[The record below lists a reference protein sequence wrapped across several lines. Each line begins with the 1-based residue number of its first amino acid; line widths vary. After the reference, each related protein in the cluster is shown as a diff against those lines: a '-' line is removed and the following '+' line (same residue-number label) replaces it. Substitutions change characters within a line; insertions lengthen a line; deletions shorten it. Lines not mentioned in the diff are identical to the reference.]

1 MPRPHVEAVALLAS
15 AGFRFP
21 EETAPT
27 RRRWRKPMAAD
38 IRFAL
43 IPSDSPHA
51 KPKAFPDIDGLARCV
66 QRERG
71 LDGLEMVEIDD
82 LEFQGSAAPCRGV
95 QIWTTDAGNDRDRM
109 LGFAWMDGRGMEALK
124 AALRRNR
131 LVIIDAEAA

>member
-1 MPRPHVEAVALLAS
+1 MPRPHVEAVALLAA
-15 AGFRFP
+15 AGFRIP
-21 EETAPT
+21 ADPTPT
-27 RRRWRKPMAAD
+27 RRCWRKPMAAD

-51 KPKAFPDIDGLARCV
+51 KPRAFPDIDGLARCV

-71 LDGLEMVEIDD
+71 LDGLDLVEIED
-82 LEFQGSAAPCRGV
+82 LEFQGSPARCRGV

-109 LGFAWMDGRGMEALK
+109 LGYAWLDGRGMDALM

-131 LVIIDAEAA
+131 LVFEAEAA